1 MCYFPT
7 FFIKTYNLC
16 YLVLQKLAKNFNFIA
31 VALKKKPF
39 LFCSEVFFILST
51 FLHIIDFLWNNTNI
65 IGHQNGWL
73 FDFAQVRAIFFPGK
87 NRIRKF
93 REKIRISNFSFFG
106 QIFRMD
112 NRICCFM
119 VNCRFFLAI
128 QTNFDIF
135 DIMVFNSIDTNSKK
149 VS

>member
-1 MCYFPT
+1 MALSLTSRKSP
-7 FFIKTYNLC
+7 
-16 YLVLQKLAKNFNFIA
+16 QEKN
-31 VALKKKPF
+31 
-39 LFCSEVFFILST
+39 
-51 FLHIIDFLWNNTNI
+51 
-65 IGHQNGWL
+65 
-73 FDFAQVRAIFFPGK
+73 PGK
-87 NRIRKF
+87 NRIRKI

-112 NRICCFM
+112 NRNCCFM
-119 VNCRFFLAI
+119 VKCRFFLAI